1 MKKISQVELV
11 SYVDEVDEKLK
22 NKKYRDIL
30 YDKYLDCDQR
40 KTKADKRYYV
50 ISKLV
55 KDNFNAEVSSTTI
68 WRILKIKNASNSAFK
83 SIRTGENSIKKTYN
97 QLFGVTKNN
106 TPVQAILSVPSIDNI
121 ENNLN
126 EIKTLLQNNKDS
138 FPNNN
143 KLNDIDA
150 VLYELRKTVHKL
162 MQYNDED

>member
-30 YDKYLDCDQR
+30 YDKYLNCDQR
-40 KTKADKRYYV
+40 KTKTDKRHYV

-55 KDNFNAEVSSTTI
+55 KDNFNAEVSDTTV
-68 WRILKIKNASNSAFK
+68 WRILKIKNTSSSAFK
-83 SIRTGENSIKKTYN
+83 SIRIGEGSIKKTYN
-97 QLFGVTKNN
+97 ELFGIKENN
-106 TPVQAILSVPSIDNI
+106 MPVKQNLSIPSVDNI
-121 ENNLN
+121 ENNLR
-126 EIKTLLQNNKDS
+126 EIKYLLETKKDS

-162 MQYNDED
+162 MQYNDSD

>member
-11 SYVDEVDEKLK
+11 SYVDETDEKLK
-22 NKKYRDIL
+22 NIKYRNVL
-30 YDKYLDCDQR
+30 YDKYLDRDQR
-40 KTKADKRYYV
+40 KTKTDKRHYV

-55 KDNFNAEVSSTTI
+55 KDNFNAEVSDTTV

-83 SIRTGENSIKKTYN
+83 SIRTGESSIKKTYN
-97 QLFGVTKNN
+97 ELFGVIENN
-106 TPVQAILSVPSIDNI
+106 TPVQANLSAPSIDNI

-126 EIKTLLQNNKDS
+126 EIKFLLQNNKDS

-162 MQYNDED
+162 MQYNDSD

>member
-11 SYVDEVDEKLK
+11 SYVNEVDEKLK

-30 YDKYLDCDQR
+30 YDKYLNCDQR
-40 KTKADKRYYV
+40 KTKADKRYSV
-50 ISKLV
+50 ISKLI
-55 KDNFNAEVSSTTI
+55 KDNYQTEISETTV

-83 SIRTGENSIKKTYN
+83 SIRTGENSIKKAYN
-97 QLFGVTKNN
+97 QLFGIIENN
-106 TPVQAILSVPSIDNI
+106 TPVQATLSVPSIDNI

-126 EIKTLLQNNKDS
+126 EIKSLLQNNKDS